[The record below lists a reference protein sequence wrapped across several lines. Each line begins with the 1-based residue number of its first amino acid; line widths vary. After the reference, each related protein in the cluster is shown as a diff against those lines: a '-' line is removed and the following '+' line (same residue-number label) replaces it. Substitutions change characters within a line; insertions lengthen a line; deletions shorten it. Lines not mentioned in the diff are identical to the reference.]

1 MIYYWASHGCHP
13 SPFRGFWALFGQKA
27 PKRTGMTSLGFP
39 GLSSQS
45 VSGLFGPFRPE
56 NPKTTSL
63 GFPGLSSQSVSGF
76 LGPFRPENPKTD
88 SDPSPIRRFVALFG
102 QKTPKRSGMTSLSF
116 MSQCL
121 EVALG
126 WAGPPR
132 GNALGSLLAHRG
144 PPSRHANANCFHGC
158 RVARKILQRCSRR
171 RVLGMINHWD
181 RKLIVDNLASRDP
194 SLKQHVQINILSCSS
209 PADVQE
215 DSMAYCYSKSNTEA
229 QTTYTL
235 SLYALYIQSSH
246 RAGT

>member
-1 MIYYWASHGCHP
+1 
-13 SPFRGFWALFGQKA
+13 
-27 PKRTGMTSLGFP
+27 MTSLGFP

-45 VSGLFGPFRPE
+45 ISGFCVPFWPE
-56 NPKTTSL
+56 KPETDWDDK
-63 GFPGLSSQSVSGF
+63 PGLPRDVIPVHFGCF
-76 LGPFRPENPKTD
+76 L
-88 SDPSPIRRFVALFG
+88 ALFG

>member
-1 MIYYWASHGCHP
+1 MGERQGLTGSAAL
-13 SPFRGFWALFGQKA
+13 SPIPR
-27 PKRTGMTSLGFP
+27 
-39 GLSSQS
+39 S
-45 VSGLFGPFRPE
+45 VSI
-56 NPKTTSL
+56 
-63 GFPGLSSQSVSGF
+63 SSMSSM
-76 LGPFRPENPKTD
+76 N
-88 SDPSPIRRFVALFG
+88 SMSN
-102 QKTPKRSGMTSLSF
+102 RSSMSSRSS